1 MNLSEKS
8 TIDLVN
14 LYGNILSE
22 LNSRGVV
29 RTYNSPVGDYAEWL
43 VSHKLG
49 LNLERNSPK
58 GYDAYLEQDKV
69 RITYQIKSRWEHGAP
84 SAKTRKLSV
93 LRDVGE
99 NAFHYLIAVIFG
111 PHFEIREAWQI
122 PVEVLGQYLSYSRH
136 VNGYLLT
143 LAGPILRNPAV
154 LNIRDLLK

>member
-1 MNLSEKS
+1 MMNLSEKS

-49 LNLERNSPK
+49 LNLERNSQK
-58 GYDAYLEQDKV
+58 GYDTCLEQDKV

-111 PHFEIREAWQI
+111 PHFEVPWKSLANIYPTAAM
-122 PVEVLGQYLSYSRH
+122 LTATCSR
-136 VNGYLLT
+136 LQ
-143 LAGPILRNPAV
+143 GPFCGILPF
-154 LNIRDLLK
+154 